1 MSPATA
7 RRDTIVGCS
16 PVVALRLLSMVEDAR
31 AAVTHEPEQLVLPLE
46 WAWSVSAIVE
56 EPEPVVLDRPDPKQ
70 WGGRIALAA
79 FEIMLGR
86 RPAGQLS
93 RLMDARTL
101 HVLSLH
107 TSRYGIARRTRK
119 PGVVMRPRLS
129 SVRCQQPHPDAA
141 EVTAVVH
148 DGERYRAVAMRMT
161 ARGSQWYTTAFEL
174 G

>member
-1 MSPATA
+1 MSTATA
-7 RRDTIVGCS
+7 RREPALGCS

-31 AAVTHEPEQLVLPLE
+31 ANVSDEPEQLVLPLE
-46 WAWSVSAIVE
+46 WAWSTAPVVE
-56 EPEPVVLDRPDPKQ
+56 EPEPDPAERPDPKL

-86 RPAGQLS
+86 RTPGQLA

-101 HVLSLH
+101 QVLSVH

-129 SVRCQQPHPDAA
+129 SVRCQQPHPNAA
-141 EVTAVVH
+141 EITAVVH
-148 DGERYRAVAMRMT
+148 DGERFRAVAMRMS
-161 ARGSQWYTTAFEL
+161 ARGNQWYTTAFEL

>member
-1 MSPATA
+1 MTGAAA
-7 RRDTIVGCS
+7 RREPMTGCS

-31 AAVTHEPEQLVLPLE
+31 TTVASEPEQLVLPLE
-46 WAWSVSAIVE
+46 WAWSVPAP
-56 EPEPVVLDRPDPKQ
+56 EPEPTSPVRERPDPRQ
-70 WGGRIALAA
+70 WGGRMALVS

-86 RPAGQLS
+86 RPAGQLA

-101 HVLSLH
+101 QVIALH

-119 PGVVMRPRLS
+119 PGTVMRPRLT

-141 EVTAVVH
+141 EVAVVVH
-148 DGERYRAVAMRMT
+148 DGERYRAVAMRLT
-161 ARGSQWYTTAFEL
+161 ARGSQWFTTAFEL